1 MSSIAQLPERRLLSL
16 PKYSFASIG
25 VGGLV
30 EDANLQILLMKNAV
44 IFISIATFQIFSCCS
59 RVLEEMGIEMIFDGV
74 LMFRHLKT
82 TPFYKDTC
90 DLCFVCY
97 LKPDDKF
104 KFETTP
110 CSNEA
115 TVASG

>member
-1 MSSIAQLPERRLLSL
+1 
-16 PKYSFASIG
+16 
-25 VGGLV
+25 
-30 EDANLQILLMKNAV
+30 
-44 IFISIATFQIFSCCS
+44 
-59 RVLEEMGIEMIFDGV
+59 MIFDGV

-115 TVASG
+115 TVASELLSSEIRKLHHTILEPLMQ

>member
-1 MSSIAQLPERRLLSL
+1 
-16 PKYSFASIG
+16 
-25 VGGLV
+25 
-30 EDANLQILLMKNAV
+30 
-44 IFISIATFQIFSCCS
+44 
-59 RVLEEMGIEMIFDGV
+59 MIFDGV

-115 TVASG
+115 TRNSPAPSYDSRAIDAIKRSGREGYYLKSFDPKRTE